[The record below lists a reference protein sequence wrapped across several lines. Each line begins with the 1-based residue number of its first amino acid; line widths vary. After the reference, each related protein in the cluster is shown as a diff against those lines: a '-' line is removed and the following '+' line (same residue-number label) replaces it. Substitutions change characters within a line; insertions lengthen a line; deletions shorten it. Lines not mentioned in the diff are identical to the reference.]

1 MSYKIIPDTALNK
14 ELNQSDF
21 ESKDIAQKEKN
32 RVDQGQ
38 YKKKLEDSKDEITL
52 FLDWLYKY
60 GIGFLFLLACVL
72 ILFTLGC
79 FAYLVFNY
87 IRYLVED
94 ICKLEIFLHDAWKVL
109 SGASVILF
117 VQFLGWTVK
126 NKHNELKDRNK

>member
-60 GIGFLFLLACVL
+60 GI
-72 ILFTLGC
+72 
-79 FAYLVFNY
+79 
-87 IRYLVED
+87 
-94 ICKLEIFLHDAWKVL
+94 
-109 SGASVILF
+109 
-117 VQFLGWTVK
+117 
-126 NKHNELKDRNK
+126 